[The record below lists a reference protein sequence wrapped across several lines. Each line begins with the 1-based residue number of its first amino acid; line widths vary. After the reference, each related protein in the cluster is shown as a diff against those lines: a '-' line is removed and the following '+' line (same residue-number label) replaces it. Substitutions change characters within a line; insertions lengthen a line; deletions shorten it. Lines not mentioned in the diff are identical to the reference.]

1 MLLKLIPARQEP
13 TIHFSLCFKDLPS
26 ELPTPAA
33 WTSQLSHL
41 MHEDLEVPVTLLSL
55 DRAAGVTCLLEDV
68 TLDMEKGE
76 VRCRFIDGSVDG
88 WYFGAGGKVH
98 GDALVDSLEGIVRDV
113 KESTVE
119 DERIMREREQ
129 EREKERLK
137 ALERTRSM
145 SLSSASRVR
154 GKSPKHKRQRSLF
167 MHIVSSIGSII
178 TLTSPTT
185 PSPLPFASPS
195 LHGSRSA
202 SDPSASSPN
211 SAPSSYSSLPCPPS
225 PTPLPSP
232 GTSPRARA
240 LRRAARSA
248 LVDTYSRFVLPELVR
263 RFNRVGCTIRV
274 VGNEIEMSNDNAHA
288 FGHQPEHQNQDS
300 GGFCVWILHSMRRRA
315 LERMEQILEESGV
328 NAECLTAQ
336 TPPWSVA
343 EEPSRIC
350 DSGANQEVPSGFE
363 ATTMP
368 VPLSFSDDEDEKT
381 EVDADTKENSDN
393 ADGDSDVSE
402 TETLE
407 TDTDGSSVHTPST
420 MSHVQCYPRPNTR
433 TSIASSSSS
442 DSSSSNSSASSE
454 GRPVTPTDVHPPAP
468 TKALPSLP
476 VEAQL
481 QEPTH
486 DQTPP
491 FVSHHRRLSLP
502 EHPHPHLP
510 QTPSPSQYRTS
521 HLSSVALSEYT
532 QLQDLRTRLGQLVLF
547 DASQARVSADEIKS
561 RLEVLAVRSR
571 RRAWSNK
578 ALSLTARSVIARANG
593 SATLGLATPFR
604 GSSLAR
610 YAWTLEDFIRDAAAS
625 GSPSKASSYGSLSV
639 VYGALAKSSFPSS
652 RPRLRPRIDYEA
664 ALAAAVVE
672 HPSGHADDE
681 DDGDDKLVEREFEMY
696 EEFPGPSPIG
706 GRARRHHRRRDV
718 GMSSMRGRG
727 GATGVG
733 RLFPVSEEM
742 EGEDSQEFVMS
753 LSVQRRGRPRR
764 TLAERTFMGCDEV
777 RVEGYDEDDEFGDVG
792 DYLEHADLEVDD
804 GLEDQRELDLEL
816 GMGFGA
822 SDVDAYSADIDGLGT
837 NMDRLEMGFVER
849 PKIRP
854 RVRTSSMMG
863 VFVQKAKGVQR
874 SLQGGGHRL
883 KMPQT
888 PQLQPRKLPQPLPDQ
903 PQETTQHR
911 KNATG
916 LTENSLLCQPMSA
929 VSKVPQDA
937 QRQPQLK
944 TTKAVAAPP
953 SHGNA
958 PLPNLPPSSPTSTR
972 KAMDVPR
979 SPTPTPIYTQV
990 EIDMVTDDSVQISIS
1005 GMDDFDPSAAYGIKG
1020 AALPLSLPNPSRIA
1034 LGLPKVPL
1042 PVGPQVDAGYGLGV
1056 DAQTQ
1061 EEFTLAMDLPRRAQ
1075 PPHSTPPHSTPPHP
1089 TTSFDTS
1096 SFDLHTP
1103 PLPSSTLFDP
1113 RG

>member
-1 MLLKLIPARQEP
+1 M
-13 TIHFSLCFKDLPS
+13 
-26 ELPTPAA
+26 
-33 WTSQLSHL
+33 
-41 MHEDLEVPVTLLSL
+41 
-55 DRAAGVTCLLEDV
+55 
-68 TLDMEKGE
+68 
-76 VRCRFIDGSVDG
+76 
-88 WYFGAGGKVH
+88 
-98 GDALVDSLEGIVRDV
+98 
-113 KESTVE
+113 
-119 DERIMREREQ
+119 
-129 EREKERLK
+129 
-137 ALERTRSM
+137 
-145 SLSSASRVR
+145 
-154 GKSPKHKRQRSLF
+154 
-167 MHIVSSIGSII
+167 
-178 TLTSPTT
+178 
-185 PSPLPFASPS
+185 PLP
-195 LHGSRSA
+195 HGSRST
-202 SDPSASSPN
+202 SDPSASPPH
-211 SAPSSYSSLPCPPS
+211 SAPSSYSSLPPPPS

-274 VGNEIEMSNDNAHA
+274 VGNEIEISNDNVHA
-288 FGHQPEHQNQDS
+288 FGYQHAYQNQDT

-336 TPPWSVA
+336 RPPWSVV

-350 DSGANQEVPSGFE
+350 DSGANPDMQDAGFE

-368 VPLSFSDDEDEKT
+368 IPLSFSDDEDEKT
-381 EVDADTKENSDN
+381 DAD
-393 ADGDSDVSE
+393 ADAKASNDHADADSDVSE
-402 TETLE
+402 TETLD

-433 TSIASSSSS
+433 TSMASSSSS
-442 DSSSSNSSASSE
+442 DSASSTSSASSE
-454 GRPVTPTDVHPPAP
+454 GRPVTLTDVLPLAP

-476 VEAQL
+476 VEDEL
-481 QEPTH
+481 QEPPH
-486 DQTPP
+486 DQPP
-491 FVSHHRRLSLP
+491 PLVSHHRRLSLP

-510 QTPSPSQYRTS
+510 QAQNPSQYPTS

-547 DASQARVSADEIKS
+547 AASQARVSADEIKS
-561 RLEVLAVRSR
+561 RLEILAVRSR

-578 ALSLTARSVIARANG
+578 ALSPTAKSVMARANG
-593 SATLGLATPFR
+593 STTLGLATPFR

-610 YAWTLEDFIRDAAAS
+610 YVWTPEDFIREAAS
-625 GSPSKASSYGSLSV
+625 GSTSKAAYGSLSA
-639 VYGALAKSSFPSS
+639 VYGALSKASFPSS
-652 RPRLRPRIDYEA
+652 RPRLRPQIDYEA

-672 HPSGHADDE
+672 QPSGHTDDE
-681 DDGDDKLVEREFEMY
+681 DDGDDKLVEREFELY

-718 GMSSMRGRG
+718 GMASMRGRG

-753 LSVQRRGRPRR
+753 LSVQSRGRPRR

-777 RVEGYDEDDEFGDVG
+777 RVEGYDEDDEFGDLG
-792 DYLEHADLEVDD
+792 DYLEHADFEVDD

-822 SDVDAYSADIDGLGT
+822 SDVEPHSEDIDDLSM
-837 NMDRLEMGFVER
+837 NMDRLEMGFIER

-888 PQLQPRKLPQPLPDQ
+888 PQLQPRQLPQPLPEQ
-903 PQETTQHR
+903 PQERNHHR
-911 KNATG
+911 KNVNG
-916 LTENSLLCQPMSA
+916 LTADSLLCQPMTA
-929 VSKVPQDA
+929 VPQDA
-937 QRQPQLK
+937 QHRPQLK
-944 TTKAVAAPP
+944 STKTVAAPL

-958 PLPNLPPSSPTSTR
+958 PLPGPPPISPTNAR

-979 SPTPTPIYTQV
+979 SPTPAPIYTQV
-990 EIDMVTDDSVQISIS
+990 EIDMITDDSMQISIS
-1005 GMDDFDPSAAYGIKG
+1005 GIDEFDPSPAYGIKG
-1020 AALPLSLPNPSRIA
+1020 AALPLPLPNASRIA
-1034 LGLPKVPL
+1034 LGLPKIPL
-1042 PVGPQVDAGYGLGV
+1042 SAGPQVDVGHGLGA

-1061 EEFTLAMDLPRRAQ
+1061 EEFTLAMDLPRRVNAGRKRVAREGGRDGHYDYQ
-1075 PPHSTPPHSTPPHP
+1075 TRHR
-1089 TTSFDTS
+1089 S
-1096 SFDLHTP
+1096 SFENG
-1103 PLPSSTLFDP
+1103 
-1113 RG
+1113 RGSRPKLGGIFEESQIPHIQV